1 MYTTIKEELVKK
13 EQVFIIVAVIA
24 AILLVSNLMS
34 FSKINK
40 LNGEVAQLNKT
51 VQQKDVSIKSLTDQV
66 QAKQLEMDNVKKEL
80 DVTKQKLTGAENEL
94 VMIKK
99 GVDSLNKRMN
109 APKPAP
115 VSKKP

>member
-1 MYTTIKEELVKK
+1 MKK
-13 EQVFIIVAVIA
+13 EQIFIIVAVIA

-34 FSKINK
+34 FGKINK

-51 VQQKDVSIKSLTDQV
+51 VQQKDVSIKFLTDQV

-80 DVTKQKLTGAENEL
+80 NATKQKLTDAEKQL
-94 VMIKK
+94 VMIRKDI
-99 GVDSLNKRMN
+99 DSLNKRMS

-115 VSKKP
+115 VSNKP